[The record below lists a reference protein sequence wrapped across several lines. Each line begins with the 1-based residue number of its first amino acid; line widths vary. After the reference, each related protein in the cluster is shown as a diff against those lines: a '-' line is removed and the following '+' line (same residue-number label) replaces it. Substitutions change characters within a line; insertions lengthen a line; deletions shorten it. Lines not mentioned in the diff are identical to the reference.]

1 MKKIQEKNVLEVCNE
16 VENNERILNIF
27 LEVYNELDEIM
38 NTFVNTDNI
47 HCDKYSKV

>member
-38 NTFVNTDNI
+38 NTFVNKK
-47 HCDKYSKV
+47 DKEKKSNTN